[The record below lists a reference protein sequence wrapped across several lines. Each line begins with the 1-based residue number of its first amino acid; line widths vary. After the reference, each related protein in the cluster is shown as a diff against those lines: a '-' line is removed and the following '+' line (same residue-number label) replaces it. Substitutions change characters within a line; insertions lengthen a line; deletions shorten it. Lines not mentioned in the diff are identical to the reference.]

1 MSEGGTIARLRR
13 MADQI
18 GKNFAAIGH
27 DHAALATAEHIK
39 KYWDPRMKA
48 AIFADDHSHLS
59 PIARAAVDLLV
70 QGVNTTPPA
79 ADSQF
84 NKVDEVGHSDA
95 G

>member
-1 MSEGGTIARLRR
+1 MSEGGTIVRLRR

-27 DHAALATAEHIK
+27 DHAARATAEHIR

-48 AIFADDHSHLS
+48 AIFADDRSNLS
-59 PIARAAVDLLV
+59 PIAGAAIDLLV
-70 QGVNTTPPA
+70 SGANTAPPA

-84 NKVDEVGHSDA
+84 NRVDEVGHSDA